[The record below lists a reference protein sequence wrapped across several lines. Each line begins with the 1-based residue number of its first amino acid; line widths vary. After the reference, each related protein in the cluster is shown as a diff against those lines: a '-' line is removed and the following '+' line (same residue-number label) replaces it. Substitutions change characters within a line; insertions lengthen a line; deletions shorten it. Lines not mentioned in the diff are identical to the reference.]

1 MFRYNIRMPKERT
14 SLVLGVAALLGLA
27 TLLSACAFADRGI
40 AKIQLE
46 DELIL
51 GLPLD
56 EVRDHWYWYSKK
68 RLQMDP
74 LSAEKGYLTY
84 RGESHDPGVTS
95 FILYFSIKT
104 KTLRQV
110 EFRYRPSITEMKSKE
125 LISLWSNT
133 LKFKPST
140 GHHWG
145 GKVYTWADRKA
156 KLELTV
162 GDGICHLRHRLR

>member
-1 MFRYNIRMPKERT
+1 MSRTAFRLFLAT
-14 SLVLGVAALLGLA
+14 AALAVPAFLGTSCA
-27 TLLSACAFADRGI
+27 LSDRGI
-40 AKIQLE
+40 ARIQLE

-68 RLQMDP
+68 RLQLDP
-74 LSAEKGYLTY
+74 LSAEKGYLTF

-104 KTLRQV
+104 KALRQV
-110 EFRYRPSITEMKSKE
+110 EFRYRPSITEMKEKE
-125 LISLWSNT
+125 LLIHWSKT
-133 LKFKPST
+133 LGFKPSV
-140 GHHWG
+140 GHRWG
-145 GKVYTWADRKA
+145 GKIYTWADRKA

-162 GDGICHLRHRLR
+162 AEGICHLRHRLR

>member
-1 MFRYNIRMPKERT
+1 M
-14 SLVLGVAALLGLA
+14 AASSCNLR
-27 TLLSACAFADRGI
+27 DRGI

-68 RLQMDP
+68 RLQVDP

-95 FILYFSIKT
+95 FILYFDIK
-104 KTLRQV
+104 KKILHDV
-110 EFRYRPSITEMKSKE
+110 EFRYRPSITVMKEQE
-125 LISLWSNT
+125 LLIHWTRELG
-133 LKFKPST
+133 FKPT
-140 GHHWG
+140 VGHRWG
-145 GKVYTWADRKA
+145 GKTYTWADRKA

-162 GDGICHLRHRLR
+162 ADGICLLRHHLR